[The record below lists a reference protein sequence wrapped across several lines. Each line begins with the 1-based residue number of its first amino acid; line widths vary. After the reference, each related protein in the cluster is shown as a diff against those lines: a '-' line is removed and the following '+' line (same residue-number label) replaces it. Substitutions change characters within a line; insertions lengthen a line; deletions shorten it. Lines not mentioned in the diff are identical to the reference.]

1 MRFCNGSP
9 PRLVSLT
16 VLNINGAGCLK
27 ASVDGNTKN
36 IINVLVG
43 FFYQFDLC
51 VKKTCVILNKT
62 LVSRNKP
69 NSNVSIN

>member
-1 MRFCNGSP
+1 LNQDKINLYFEDHSLRFCNGSP

-36 IINVLVG
+36 IMNVLV

-51 VKKTCVILNKT
+51 VKKIVCNFK
-62 LVSRNKP
+62 
-69 NSNVSIN
+69 